1 MKTFRTIMACIM
13 TAGLVL
19 AMMGASWNAYT
30 GEGQSI
36 GTALI
41 GICMMII
48 GGLPLVGIMP
58 EGKHERGRE

>member
-1 MKTFRTIMACIM
+1 MKAVRIILGSLL

-19 AMMGASWNAYT
+19 AMMGASWNPYS
-30 GEGQSI
+30 GDGQSI

-41 GICMMII
+41 GICLMIV
-48 GGLPLVGIMP
+48 GGLPLVCIVP